1 VAGFADL
8 HYRARAMV
16 TVHVVVGV
24 TLLVLNLAAGLLG
37 AWCWHRVEPSP
48 RFWTVLRAGQA
59 AIVVQVLLG
68 GLLLALGK
76 KPGDNLHILYGVLP
90 LVVSF
95 IAEQF
100 RVGSADAI
108 LAARGYDTAAEVGE
122 LPPEEQ
128 RVVVLSIV
136 RREMGVMTIAC
147 FVVVALALR
156 AATTSGAF

>member
-1 VAGFADL
+1 
-8 HYRARAMV
+8 MV

-37 AWCWHRVEPSP
+37 AWCWYRVEPSP
-48 RFWTVLRAGQA
+48 RFWILLRAAQA
-59 AIVVQVLLG
+59 AIVLQVLLG
-68 GLLLALGK
+68 ALLLALGH

-95 IAEQF
+95 VAEQL
-100 RVGSADAI
+100 RIGSADAI
-108 LAARGYDTAAEVGE
+108 LAARDYDSAADVGE
-122 LPPEEQ
+122 LPHDEQ
-128 RVVVLSIV
+128 RIVVLSIV
-136 RREMGVMTIAC
+136 RREMGVMTVAC

>member
-1 VAGFADL
+1 
-8 HYRARAMV
+8 MV

-37 AWCWHRVEPSP
+37 AWCWQRVEPSP
-48 RFWTVLRAGQA
+48 RFWVLLRAGQA
-59 AIVVQVLLG
+59 AILVQVVLG

-95 IAEQF
+95 VAEQL
-100 RVGSADAI
+100 RIGSADAI
-108 LAARGYDTAAEVGE
+108 LAARDYDSAADVGE
-122 LPPEEQ
+122 LAPDEQ

-147 FVVVALALR
+147 FVVVVLALR

>member
-1 VAGFADL
+1 
-8 HYRARAMV
+8 MV
-16 TVHVVVGV
+16 TVHIVVGA

-37 AWCWHRVEPSP
+37 AWCWYRVEPSP
-48 RFWTVLRAGQA
+48 RFWTLLRAGQA
-59 AIVVQVLLG
+59 AILVQVLLG
-68 GLLLALGK
+68 ALLLALEK

-95 IAEQF
+95 VAEQL
-100 RVGSADAI
+100 RIGSADAI
-108 LAARGYDTAAEVGE
+108 LAAREYDSAAEVGE
-122 LPPEEQ
+122 LPPDEQ